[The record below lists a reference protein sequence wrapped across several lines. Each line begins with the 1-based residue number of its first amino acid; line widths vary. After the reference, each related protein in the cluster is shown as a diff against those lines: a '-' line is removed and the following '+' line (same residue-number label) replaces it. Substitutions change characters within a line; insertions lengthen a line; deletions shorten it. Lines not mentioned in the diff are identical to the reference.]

1 MKNMIRQ
8 TLLCGTIA
16 VLIFVQGMHGQQ
28 AAYAQKQQTLYYFYG
43 KNCPH
48 CAKAEP
54 IIQHLARRYQL
65 RLEKFEVWYNADNRN
80 KLIAMAKERGK
91 NAQGVPTIIIGKAVY
106 TGSNEAKLEEVIKQN
121 SK

>member
-1 MKNMIRQ
+1 MKTALRKISPVGILIILAIAFGMPLVNDAQ
-8 TLLCGTIA
+8 AQKKGTI
-16 VLIFVQGMHGQQ
+16 
-28 AAYAQKQQTLYYFYG
+28 YYFYG

-54 IIQHLARRYQL
+54 IIQNLARRYQL
-65 RLEKFEVWYNADNRN
+65 NLEKFEVWYDAANRN
-80 KLIAMAKERGK
+80 KLISMAKERGK
-91 NAQGVPTIIIGKAVY
+91 SVQGVPTIIIGRAVY